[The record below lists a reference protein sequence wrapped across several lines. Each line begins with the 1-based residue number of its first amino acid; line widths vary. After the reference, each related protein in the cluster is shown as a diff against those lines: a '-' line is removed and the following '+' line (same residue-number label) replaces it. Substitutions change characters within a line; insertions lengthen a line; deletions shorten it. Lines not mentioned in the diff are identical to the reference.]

1 MLHHS
6 SSVHLLTRDLISPG
20 FSGNKFNFSGSDNQ
34 RVSHKKSF
42 PALHLNVKPFLNKVE
57 DCPAQYFPDNK
68 TPFFHGPLS
77 IIRPIP
83 GGSLFQ
89 SFLFPFNQ
97 DLHVQRIIYLSRATL
112 HLSVLCPQKKGETG
126 ILSECDLCVC
136 LCLQPSEMSLYI
148 EKINKK
154 KYYML
159 LKLNLNELKI
169 ADKKKAQPL
178 VKICLSNDLLH
189 LKTIFLLHSTL
200 ENK

>member
-68 TPFFHGPLS
+68 TPFFSRPLVNYKTYS
-77 IIRPIP
+77 RREPF
-83 GGSLFQ
+83 SELSVSFQ
-89 SFLFPFNQ
+89 SRPSCSKDNLPQ
-97 DLHVQRIIYLSRATL
+97 Q
-112 HLSVLCPQKKGETG
+112 SV
-126 ILSECDLCVC
+126 SASVC
-136 LCLQPSEMSLYI
+136 FVPSEERRNRDI
-148 EKINKK
+148 EWMWFVRLFVFTAFRNELVYRENQWK

-159 LKLNLNELKI
+159 LKLNLKELKI

-189 LKTIFLLHSTL
+189 LKTIFLLHS
-200 ENK
+200 